1 MTWERIGLNDAVDNP
16 TDTTLG
22 TYQKGTSQATAT
34 AAAPPS
40 PPPPPLGNTMEH
52 SRYLPTME
60 GRKTNSWSKLRGAV
74 KATSVLS
81 GASSKQNMQPSKVY
95 ASRGGAA
102 ASGGGGS
109 LSSKEAATHSPKKS
123 TWDNFTIRER
133 GGLHYSPER
142 DAAAI
147 RVVSGEGERKEQ
159 MRAVAPQAVNL
170 RTVVKASSVLSGVSG
185 ASSKNQR
192 SPSQAV
198 HVLSSQEQHERLQ
211 QMERVAQ
218 GKPQRRQGVHISEPP
233 VVARAPLSSEAVVE
247 RALAVQDMAR
257 AFREDR

>member
-1 MTWERIGLNDAVDNP
+1 MTWERIGLNDAVDNS

-22 TYQKGTSQATAT
+22 TYQKGTSQATAS

-109 LSSKEAATHSPKKS
+109 LSSKEAANNKNKFALMVRMSNGPTQSHSM
-123 TWDNFTIRER
+123 
-133 GGLHYSPER
+133 
-142 DAAAI
+142 AI
-147 RVVSGEGERKEQ
+147 KLYEKGQCNKNIQ
-159 MRAVAPQAVNL
+159 MRCVY
-170 RTVVKASSVLSGVSG
+170 
-185 ASSKNQR
+185 
-192 SPSQAV
+192 V
-198 HVLSSQEQHERLQ
+198 H
-211 QMERVAQ
+211 
-218 GKPQRRQGVHISEPP
+218 KKT
-233 VVARAPLSSEAVVE
+233 
-247 RALAVQDMAR
+247 
-257 AFREDR
+257 